1 METLPLKEFLLNFG
15 EGSISLWF
23 EESKELFLLNL
34 IKTSL
39 KLKYL
44 KEYQSI
50 TFLLEWLVAFA
61 ILMTLALLQE
71 SDLNNIW
78 ESGNKRPRQAT

>member
-15 EGSISLWF
+15 EWSFSLWF
-23 EESKELFLLNL
+23 EESNELFLLNL

-39 KLKYL
+39 NFKYL
-44 KEYQSI
+44 KKYQSI
-50 TFLLEWLVAFA
+50 TSLLEWLVASA
-61 ILMTLALLQE
+61 ILMTPVLLQE